1 MARRIIWTQ
10 NANNDLHQLSKYLK
24 EEWSKEIAQNFNKK
38 LFMRIDF
45 ISKFPH
51 LGKPSIKSP
60 SIRKI
65 VITKHNSLYYLVDKE
80 NIVLLNIFDT
90 RQNPNKITIK

>member
-38 LFMRIDF
+38 LFMRIEL